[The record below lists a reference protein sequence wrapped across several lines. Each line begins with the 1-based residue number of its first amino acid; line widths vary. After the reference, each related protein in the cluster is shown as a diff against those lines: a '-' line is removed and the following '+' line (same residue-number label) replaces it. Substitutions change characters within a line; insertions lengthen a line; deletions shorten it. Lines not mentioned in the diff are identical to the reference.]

1 MVLTKTSDCTS
12 TQSKSVNILRYYQ
25 KSIIKEEIE
34 EMRLR
39 RGMHWHEVRCPPN
52 HLLYLSFSGKDHQQV
67 NKDVYCLGDVGA
79 LHFFGGEGGH
89 LLSVYYF
96 TQTVLGKKN
105 HLLRPRG
112 TTLTTLPL
120 VALSCGCFS
129 NLKQLF

>member
-1 MVLTKTSDCTS
+1 MVRTKTSDCTS

-79 LHFFGGEGGH
+79 LHFGGRGGAPPNP
-89 LLSVYYF
+89 F
-96 TQTVLGKKN
+96 TI
-105 HLLRPRG
+105 LR
-112 TTLTTLPL
+112 
-120 VALSCGCFS
+120 
-129 NLKQLF
+129 